1 MRIPKCYHLL
11 VTFENVSLYLTTP
24 IVDFSSSPMHTFF
37 EFFKKK
43 SKKLKFFLIF
53 FYFFL
58 IFFVIFFG
66 KFRKN
71 AHLLGNSASIR
82 PRTVLGKNTLST
94 PHVASADLSEF
105 ECDTLVHARWWS
117 AAALFFPAQKQSEGP
132 QRPGQMSHLRT
143 CPTSNVTLQSVFVP
157 TRPPLRCAKQE
168 LIDKKKEE
176 NAHFPLIT
184 KIQKD
189 FRQEKEEFEKLR
201 ESTGRTSISIDR
213 D

>member
-1 MRIPKCYHLL
+1 MFYPRPGRCRIEAEFPTKCA
-11 VTFENVSLYLTTP
+11 
-24 IVDFSSSPMHTFF
+24 
-37 EFFKKK
+37 
-43 SKKLKFFLIF
+43 
-53 FYFFL
+53 
-58 IFFVIFFG
+58 FFG
-66 KFRKN
+66 KFQKN

-105 ECDTLVHARWWS
+105 ECDTLVHA
-117 AAALFFPAQKQSEGP
+117 
-132 QRPGQMSHLRT
+132 GQMLHLRT
-143 CPTSNVTLQSVFVP
+143 CPDSNVTVQSVFVP
-157 TRPPLRCAKQE
+157 TRPPQRCAKQE
-168 LIDKKKEE
+168 LIDKKEEE

-201 ESTGRTSISIDR
+201 KSTVRPHNTRYGTNISIDR

>member
-1 MRIPKCYHLL
+1 M
-11 VTFENVSLYLTTP
+11 
-24 IVDFSSSPMHTFF
+24 
-37 EFFKKK
+37 KKNYF
-43 SKKLKFFLIF
+43 FFLNF
-53 FYFFL
+53 LLFFL
-58 IFFVIFFG
+58 NFFVFFFG
-66 KFRKN
+66 NFRKN
-71 AHLLGNSASIR
+71 AHFLGNSASIR
-82 PRTVLGKNTLST
+82 PRTVLGKKPLST

-105 ECDTLVHARWWS
+105 ECDTLVHA
-117 AAALFFPAQKQSEGP
+117 
-132 QRPGQMSHLRT
+132 GQMSHLRT

-157 TRPPLRCAKQE
+157 TRPPQRCAKQE
-168 LIDKKKEE
+168 LIDKKEEE